1 MTTRNAVKAGGA
13 IIDIVANN
21 LPLINGL
28 KSLPTVIAGLGI
40 GSAIGSALVEGFQNG
55 MEIRRIVKEG
65 AAVFG
70 TVAESEID
78 GLVDAVIS
86 AARKSKLN
94 SRQIGEIIFG
104 AASSGIPLES
114 LQNGALEVLADFA
127 EAAKVAPS
135 RAPELLVDSLSGLG
149 KLSEDSDELLNNM
162 QRLADLLVDIN
173 QEGRAEAGQIAQ
185 AVSKSAG
192 ILTQLGISVEEQLAL
207 AIQLANSGV
216 KGPEGGTAI
225 AGVFQDLTNKA
236 VKNREAFGD
245 LELFEGGEF
254 VGASEALRRLEADLS
269 QYTTQGRIARI
280 QQLQLNETTA
290 RYIGFLGDGSDILK
304 TVNSLQDASG
314 KSAQTAANSMTD
326 YERSVAELSGAW
338 DEFSTTLGENP
349 AVSGAVST
357 AILTLAEAL
366 NELNAAVEEN
376 AVLDFLGRLAETGSQ
391 LPRVFGGR
399 DITGK
404 DVADAAVDAIPG
416 VGVFKAGNQA
426 FLRTELALFKQLDK
440 VTKRDF
446 SNDIKEI
453 EAKIAGVQ
461 RKSSQLE
468 TATEFQGGQVGAN
481 SPVGQVEKALAAT
494 NKAIETFKVN
504 NFSGS
509 AFSANEFIAGMT
521 VQQSSLDRQM
531 VDLLAKIEGNTRRE
545 NEPSK
550 TIALEVR

>member
-149 KLSEDSDELLNNM
+149 KLSEDFDELLNNM

-254 VGASEALRRLEADLS
+254 VGASEALKRLEADLS

-366 NELNAAVEEN
+366 NELNVAVEEN

-399 DITGK
+399 DLTGK
-404 DVADAAVDAIPG
+404 DVADAAIDAIPG
-416 VGVFKAGNQA
+416 VGVFKTGNQA

-461 RKSSQLE
+461 RKASQLE
-468 TATEFQGGQVGAN
+468 TATEFQGGQVGEN
-481 SPVGQVEKALAAT
+481 SPVGQAEKALAAT

-509 AFSANEFIAGMT
+509 AFSANEFVAGMT
-521 VQQSSLDRQM
+521 VQQSSLDRRM

-545 NEPSK
+545 NEPSR
-550 TIALEVR
+550 TISLEVR